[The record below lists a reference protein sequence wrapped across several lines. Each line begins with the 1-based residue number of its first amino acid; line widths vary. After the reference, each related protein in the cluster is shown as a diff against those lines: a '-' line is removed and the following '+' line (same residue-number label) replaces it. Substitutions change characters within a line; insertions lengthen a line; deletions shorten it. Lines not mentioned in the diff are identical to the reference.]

1 MGTLKPMILT
11 LLIFMITIHLVG
23 CTVTDQISSAGCRV
37 GSEEQVNWDQKPRL
51 ENGYLTMSGTT
62 KGGTQLHDPIAART
76 GTNWPAFVLN
86 DLDETSE
93 TMRLKAVGNIYP
105 REMRSRLASLNRDG
119 KPRLLAETYDVTA
132 TSFDVRVA
140 LPDSLLDYNLVVS
153 VWCENPGAD
162 SRAIGAECV
171 DS

>member
-1 MGTLKPMILT
+1 MIGRTGALILALSVLSS
-11 LLIFMITIHLVG
+11 LLIG
-23 CTVTDQISSAGCRV
+23 CAVTDQISSAGCRAS
-37 GSEEQVNWDQKPRL
+37 SEEQINWDQKPKL
-51 ENGYLTMSGTT
+51 ENGYLRMSGTT
-62 KGGTQLHDPIAART
+62 KGGTRLHDPIAART
-76 GTNWPAFVLN
+76 GTNWPAFGLN

-105 REMRSRLASLNRDG
+105 REMRNRLASLNRDG

-153 VWCENPGAD
+153 VWGENPGSD
-162 SRAIGAECV
+162 RRAIGAECV
-171 DS
+171 DN